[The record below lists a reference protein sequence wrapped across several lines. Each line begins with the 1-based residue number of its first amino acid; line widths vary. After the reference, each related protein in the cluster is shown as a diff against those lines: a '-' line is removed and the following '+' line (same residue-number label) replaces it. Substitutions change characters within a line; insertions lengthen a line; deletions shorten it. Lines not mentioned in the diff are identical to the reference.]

1 MKYYILCVLAFVC
14 VMQSVMIGRMRRTGQ
29 QHKANTESLL
39 KGLEQYRTK
48 DSLNAARVEA
58 LTLSKRQFEEYRAND
73 AELIKSLQTKNRT
86 LQAVTTAQAQTIT
99 KLRASVRD
107 SVIYRSDTV
116 REVLRCVDYVSP
128 YLELHGCID
137 RNEFNG
143 IIKAYDSILIVSS
156 INYKRFLF
164 WRTKRIKNRSIDI
177 VNKNP
182 NAKILGFEYIEIK
195 K

>member
-14 VMQSVMIGRMRRTGQ
+14 ALQSVMIGRIRRTSQ

-39 KGLEQYRTK
+39 RGLEQYRTK

-58 LTLSKRQFEEYRAND
+58 LTLSKRQFEEYRASD
-73 AELIKSLQTKNRT
+73 AELIKELRTKNRT

-99 KLRASVRD
+99 RLRASVKD
-107 SVIYRSDTV
+107 SVIYRSDTIK
-116 REVLRCVDYVSP
+116 EVLRCVDYVSP
-128 YLELHGCID
+128 YLELHGCMD
-137 RNEFNG
+137 KTVFNG
-143 IIKAYDSILIVSS
+143 TIKAYDSILIVSS
-156 INYKRFLF
+156 IKYKRFLF
-164 WRTKRIKNRSIDI
+164 WRTKRIKSRFIDI

-182 NAKILGFEYIEIK
+182 DAKILGFEYIEIK

>member
-1 MKYYILCVLAFVC
+1 MKYYILCVLTFVC
-14 VMQSVMIGRMRRTGQ
+14 VLQSVTIDRMRRTSQ

-39 KGLEQYRTK
+39 RGLEQYRTK

-58 LTLSKRQFEEYRAND
+58 LTLSKRQFEEYRASN
-73 AELIKSLQTKNRT
+73 AELIKSLQTKNST
-86 LQAVTTAQAQTIT
+86 LQAVTTAQVQTIT

-128 YLELHGCID
+128 YLELHGCMD

-156 INYKRFLF
+156 IKYKRFLF
-164 WRTKRIKNRSIDI
+164 WRTKRIKSRSVDI

-182 NAKILGFEYIEIK
+182 NAKILGFEYVEIK

>member
-1 MKYYILCVLAFVC
+1 
-14 VMQSVMIGRMRRTGQ
+14 MISKTRRASQ

-58 LTLSKRQFEEYRAND
+58 LVLSKRQFEEYRASD
-73 AELIKSLQTKNRT
+73 AELIKELKTKNRT

-99 KLRASVRD
+99 KLRATVKD
-107 SVIYRSDTV
+107 SVIYRSDTI

-128 YLELHGCID
+128 YLELHGCM
-137 RNEFNG
+137 NKSEFDG
-143 IIKAYDSILIVSS
+143 TIKAFDSILIVSS
-156 INYKRFLF
+156 VKYKRFLF
-164 WRTKRIKNRSIDI
+164 WRTKRIKNRTIDI

-182 NAKILGFEYIEIK
+182 DAKILGFEYIEIK

>member
-1 MKYYILCVLAFVC
+1 MKYYILSVLAFVC
-14 VMQSVMIGRMRRTGQ
+14 VLQSITIGKIRRTSQ
-29 QHKANTESLL
+29 RHKANTETLL
-39 KGLEQYRTK
+39 KGLEQYRTR

-58 LTLSKRQFEEYRAND
+58 LTLSKRQFEEFRASD
-73 AELIKSLQTKNRT
+73 AELIRELKTKNRT

-99 KLRASVRD
+99 KLRANVRD

-128 YLELHGCID
+128 YLELHGCMNK
-137 RNEFNG
+137 NEFNG
-143 IIKAYDSILIVSS
+143 TIKAYDSIVIVSS
-156 INYKRFLF
+156 IKYKRFLF
-164 WRTKRIKNRSIDI
+164 WRTKRIKSRSIDI

-182 NAKILGFEYIEIK
+182 NAKILGFEFIEIK

>member
-14 VMQSVMIGRMRRTGQ
+14 VLQFVMIGRIRRTSQ
-29 QHKANTESLL
+29 RNRANTESLL
-39 KGLEQYRTK
+39 RGLERYRTK
-48 DSLNAARVEA
+48 DSLNAVRVEA
-58 LTLSKRQFEEYRAND
+58 LTLSKRQFEEYRASD
-73 AELIKSLQTKNRT
+73 AELIKELRTKNRT
-86 LQAVTTAQAQTIT
+86 LQAVTTVQAQTIT
-99 KLRASVRD
+99 RLRATVKD

-128 YLELHGCID
+128 YLELHGCM
-137 RNEFNG
+137 NKSEFNG
-143 IIKAYDSILIVSS
+143 IIKAYDSIVIVSS
-156 INYKRFLF
+156 IKYKRFLF

-182 NAKILGFEYIEIK
+182 NTKILGFEYIEIK

>member
-1 MKYYILCVLAFVC
+1 MKYYILCVLACAC
-14 VMQSVMIGRMRRTGQ
+14 VLQSVTIGRMRRTSQ

-58 LTLSKRQFEEYRAND
+58 LTLSKRQFEEFRAND
-73 AELIKSLQTKNRT
+73 ADLIKSLQTKNRT

-99 KLRASVRD
+99 KLRANVRD

-128 YLELHGCID
+128 YLELHGCMNK
-137 RNEFNG
+137 NEFNG

-156 INYKRFLF
+156 VKYKRFLF
-164 WRTKRIKNRSIDI
+164 WRTKRIKSRSIDI
-177 VNKNP
+177 ANKNP

>member
-1 MKYYILCVLAFVC
+1 
-14 VMQSVMIGRMRRTGQ
+14 MRRASQ

-39 KGLEQYRTK
+39 RGLERYRTK

-58 LTLSKRQFEEYRAND
+58 LTLSKRQFEEYRARD
-73 AELIKSLQTKNRT
+73 AELIKELKTKNRT

-99 KLRASVRD
+99 RLRATVKD

-116 REVLRCVDYVSP
+116 KEVLRCVEYVSP
-128 YLELHGCID
+128 YLELHGCMNRI
-137 RNEFNG
+137 EFNG
-143 IIKAYDSILIVSS
+143 IIKAYDSIIIVSS
-156 INYKRFLF
+156 VKYKRFLF
-164 WRTKRIKNRSIDI
+164 WRTKRIKNRTIDI

-182 NAKILGFEYIEIK
+182 DAKILGFEYIEIK

>member
-1 MKYYILCVLAFVC
+1 MKYYILCVLTSVC
-14 VMQSVMIGRMRRTGQ
+14 VLQSVMIGRIRQTSQ

-58 LTLSKRQFEEYRAND
+58 LTLSKRQFEEYRTSD
-73 AELIKSLQTKNRT
+73 AELIKELKTKNRT

-99 KLRASVRD
+99 RLRATVKD

-116 REVLRCVDYVSP
+116 KEVLRCVDYVSP
-128 YLELHGCID
+128 YLELHGCMD
-137 RNEFNG
+137 KAVFNG
-143 IIKAYDSILIVSS
+143 IIKAYDSVIIVSS
-156 INYKRFLF
+156 IKYKRFLF
-164 WRTKRIKNRSIDI
+164 WRTKRIKSRSIDI

-182 NAKILGFEYIEIK
+182 DAKILGFEYIEIK

>member
-14 VMQSVMIGRMRRTGQ
+14 VLQSVMIDRMRRTSQ
-29 QHKANTESLL
+29 RHKANTESLL
-39 KGLEQYRTK
+39 KGIEQYRTR

-58 LTLSKRQFEEYRAND
+58 LTLSKRQFEEYRASD

-86 LQAVTTAQAQTIT
+86 LQAVTTAQSQTIT
-99 KLRASVRD
+99 KLRANVRD

-128 YLELHGCID
+128 YLELHGCMD
-137 RNEFNG
+137 KDEFDG
-143 IIKAYDSILIVSS
+143 TIKSYDSVLLVSS
-156 INYKRFLF
+156 IRYKRFLF
-164 WRTKRIKNRSIDI
+164 WRTKRIKSRSIDI

>member
-1 MKYYILCVLAFVC
+1 MRHYILCVLAFVC
-14 VMQSVMIGRMRRTGQ
+14 VLQSVMIGRIRRTSQ

-58 LTLSKRQFEEYRAND
+58 LTLSKRQFEEYRASD
-73 AELIKSLQTKNRT
+73 AELIKSLKTKNRT

-99 KLRASVRD
+99 RLMANVRD

-128 YLELHGCID
+128 YLELHGCMD
-137 RNEFNG
+137 KNEFNG
-143 IIKAYDSILIVSS
+143 TIKAYDSILIVSS
-156 INYKRFLF
+156 IKYKRFLF
-164 WRTKRIKNRSIDI
+164 WRTKRIKSRYVDI

-182 NAKILGFEYIEIK
+182 DARILGFEYIEIK

>member
-1 MKYYILCVLAFVC
+1 MKYYILCVLAFIC
-14 VMQSVMIGRMRRTGQ
+14 ILQSVTIGKMRQTSQR
-29 QHKANTESLL
+29 HKANTESLL
-39 KGLEQYRTK
+39 RGIERYRTK

-58 LTLSKRQFEEYRAND
+58 LTLSKRQFEEYLASD
-73 AELIKSLQTKNRT
+73 AELVKSLRIKNRT
-86 LQAVTTAQAQTIT
+86 LQSVTTAQAQTIT

-128 YLELHGCID
+128 YLELHGCMD
-137 RNEFNG
+137 KNDFSG

-156 INYKRFLF
+156 IKYKRFLF
-164 WRTKRIKNRSIDI
+164 WRTKRIKSRSIDI

-182 NAKILGFEYIEIK
+182 KAKILGFEYIEIK

>member
-29 QHKANTESLL
+29 QHKANAESLL

-58 LTLSKRQFEEYRAND
+58 LTLSKRQFEEYRASD
-73 AELIKSLQTKNRT
+73 AELIKGLKTKNRT

-99 KLRASVRD
+99 KLRATVKD
-107 SVIYRSDTV
+107 SIIYRSDTV
-116 REVLRCVDYVSP
+116 KEVLRCVDYVSP
-128 YLELHGCID
+128 YLELHGCM
-137 RNEFNG
+137 NKSEFDG
-143 IIKAYDSILIVSS
+143 TIKAYDSIIIVSS
-156 INYKRFLF
+156 IKYKRFLF

-182 NAKILGFEYIEIK
+182 NTKILGFEYIEIK

>member
-1 MKYYILCVLAFVC
+1 MKYYILCVLACVC
-14 VMQSVMIGRMRRTGQ
+14 VLQSVMIGRIRRTRQ

-48 DSLNAARVEA
+48 DSLNAARAEA
-58 LTLSKRQFEEYRAND
+58 LALSKRQFEAYRASD
-73 AELIKSLQTKNRT
+73 AELIKELKTKNRT

-99 KLRASVRD
+99 RLRTTVKD

-116 REVLRCVDYVSP
+116 KEVLRCVDYVSP
-128 YLELHGCID
+128 YLELHGCMD
-137 RNEFNG
+137 KTVFNG
-143 IIKAYDSILIVSS
+143 TIKAYDSIIIVSS
-156 INYKRFLF
+156 IKYKRFLF
-164 WRTKRIKNRSIDI
+164 WRTKRIKNRTIDI

-182 NAKILGFEYIEIK
+182 DAKILGFEYIEIK

>member
-1 MKYYILCVLAFVC
+1 MKYYILSVLAFVC
-14 VMQSVMIGRMRRTGQ
+14 VLQSITIGKIRRTSQ
-29 QHKANTESLL
+29 RHKANTETLL

-58 LTLSKRQFEEYRAND
+58 LTLSKRQFEEFRAND
-73 AELIKSLQTKNRT
+73 ADLIKSLQTKNRT

-99 KLRASVRD
+99 KLRANVRD

-128 YLELHGCID
+128 YLELHGCMNK
-137 RNEFNG
+137 NEFNG

-156 INYKRFLF
+156 VKYKRFLF
-164 WRTKRIKNRSIDI
+164 WRTKRIKSRSIDI
-177 VNKNP
+177 ANKNP

>member
-1 MKYYILCVLAFVC
+1 MKYYILCVLASVC
-14 VMQSVMIGRMRRTGQ
+14 ILQSVMMGRMRRASQ

-39 KGLEQYRTK
+39 RGLERYRTK

-58 LTLSKRQFEEYRAND
+58 LTLSKRQFEEYRARD
-73 AELIKSLQTKNRT
+73 AELIKELKTKNRT

-99 KLRASVRD
+99 RLRATVKD

-116 REVLRCVDYVSP
+116 KEVLRCVDYVSP
-128 YLELHGCID
+128 YLELHGCMN

-143 IIKAYDSILIVSS
+143 IIKAYDSIIIVSS
-156 INYKRFLF
+156 VKYKRFLF
-164 WRTKRIKNRSIDI
+164 WRTKRIKNRTIDI

-182 NAKILGFEYIEIK
+182 DAKILGFEYIEIK